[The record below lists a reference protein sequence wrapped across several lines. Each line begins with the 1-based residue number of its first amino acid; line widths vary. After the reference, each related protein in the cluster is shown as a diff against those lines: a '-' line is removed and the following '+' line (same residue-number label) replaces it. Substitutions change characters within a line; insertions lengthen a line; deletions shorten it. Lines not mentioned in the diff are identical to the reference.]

1 MNHASIDHGRTWRLA
16 APIILS
22 NLSVPLV
29 GAVDTAVVGHL
40 PSPDSIAAVALGASI
55 FSFLFWGFGFL
66 RMGTTGFVAQ
76 AYGRGDTQQIAAT
89 LLRALILATLLS
101 AVLILSQR
109 LLSWGAFQMLEGSAQ
124 VETLARAYFDTRI
137 WSAPATLVNYAVLG
151 VLIGT
156 QRTGTALVLQLVLN
170 GANVALDLLFVLR
183 LDLGVSGVA
192 LASVMSDYL
201 AAVAG
206 LWILTAHHGWH
217 RLLPR
222 TALWLET
229 GPMLALL
236 RVNLDIFVRTLCIIF
251 AFFYFTVESSRLGTL
266 LLAANAVLM
275 HLQQFLAYGLDGFA
289 HAAEALVGEAYGR
302 RDRVAFENAIR
313 STTLWA
319 LIIAAAYVALY
330 LLLGNAILGLLTS
343 IDTVRETAD
352 RYLPW
357 LLVSPL
363 LSVWSFQLDGIF
375 VGATRSAEMR
385 NSMIGSLIVYL
396 AAILVLVPLL
406 GNHGLWLALMILMVA
421 RAATLGAYLPG
432 LLRRLG

>member
-330 LLLGNAILGLLTS
+330 LLLGNAIL
-343 IDTVRETAD
+343 VC
-352 RYLPW
+352 
-357 LLVSPL
+357 
-363 LSVWSFQLDGIF
+363 
-375 VGATRSAEMR
+375 
-385 NSMIGSLIVYL
+385 
-396 AAILVLVPLL
+396 
-406 GNHGLWLALMILMVA
+406 
-421 RAATLGAYLPG
+421 
-432 LLRRLG
+432 

>member
-396 AAILVLVPLL
+396 AAILVLMPLL

>member
-1 MNHASIDHGRTWRLA
+1 MNRVAIDHGRTWRLA

-40 PSPDSIAAVALGASI
+40 PSPDYLAAVALGASI

-76 AYGRGDTQQIAAT
+76 AYGRGDALQVAAT
-89 LLRALILATLLS
+89 LLRSLILAALL
-101 AVLILSQR
+101 AGLLLLSQR
-109 LLSWGAFQMLEGSAQ
+109 LLSWSAFSLLEGSAQ
-124 VETLARAYFDTRI
+124 VETLAQAYFDIRI
-137 WSAPATLVNYAVLG
+137 WSAPATLANYAVLG

-156 QRTGTALVLQLVLN
+156 QRTGTAMLLQLVLN

-192 LASVMSDYL
+192 LASVISDYL
-201 AAVAG
+201 AAAAG
-206 LWILTAHHGWH
+206 LWVLARRHGWH

-222 TALWLET
+222 TESWLEAA
-229 GPMLALL
+229 PIRALL
-236 RVNLDIFVRTLCIIF
+236 RVNRDIFLRTLCILF
-251 AFFYFTVESSRLGTL
+251 AFFYFTVESSKLGTMV
-266 LLAANAVLM
+266 LAANAVLM
-275 HLQQFLAYGLDGFA
+275 HFQHFLAYGLDGFA

-302 RDRVAFENAIR
+302 RDRVGFNNAIK
-313 STTLWA
+313 STTLWSL
-319 LIIAAAYVALY
+319 LIATGYGAIY
-330 LLLGNAILGLLTS
+330 LLSGNAIVGLLTG
-343 IDTVRETAD
+343 IEAVREAAS

-357 LLVSPL
+357 LVVSPL
-363 LSVWSFQLDGIF
+363 LSVWSFQLDGVF

-385 NSMIGSLIVYL
+385 NSMLVSLIIYIV
-396 AAILVLVPLL
+396 AVLVLVPLL
-406 GNHGLWLALMILMVA
+406 GNHGLWMALMTLMVA

-432 LLRRLG
+432 LRRRLG